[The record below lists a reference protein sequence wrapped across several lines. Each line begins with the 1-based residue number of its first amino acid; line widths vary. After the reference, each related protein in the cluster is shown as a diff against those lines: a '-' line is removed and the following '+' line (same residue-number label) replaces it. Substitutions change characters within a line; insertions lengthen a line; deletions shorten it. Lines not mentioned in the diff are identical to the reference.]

1 MTIENSFV
9 YVPVSAGQ
17 KDLLTELCGIC
28 ETFSCEFF
36 CRGSN
41 RCFKLL
47 CHGEETLYRQ
57 LFADADLTG
66 GHAEGAFGNIINGNG
81 IADTHGKIAGAAGID
96 GGADHIVGW
105 SQPDGGKRGVVEERE
120 ILEVIVGVADK
131 KVEYRQIPELQLIF
145 QRVC

>member
-57 LFADADLTG
+57 LFADADMQCPEP
-66 GHAEGAFGNIINGNG
+66 GHSVLQEQEL
-81 IADTHGKIAGAAGID
+81 GAAHLRGILIGTGRGRD
-96 GGADHIVGW
+96 GQTQGKKRHEQQACAYAFHGSLLRRWIGCLLGA
-105 SQPDGGKRGVVEERE
+105 S
-120 ILEVIVGVADK
+120 
-131 KVEYRQIPELQLIF
+131 
-145 QRVC
+145 